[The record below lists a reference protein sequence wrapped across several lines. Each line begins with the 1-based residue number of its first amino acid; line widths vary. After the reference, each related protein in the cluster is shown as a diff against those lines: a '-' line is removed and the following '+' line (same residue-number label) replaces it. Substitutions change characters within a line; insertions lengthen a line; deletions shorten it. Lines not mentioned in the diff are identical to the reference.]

1 MVLNVDPEKKKIS
14 LGLKQLTPKP
24 WDLAPEK
31 YLVGSVVEGTVVRIL
46 PFGAFVSLEPTIDG
60 LVHISQITNRRLEK
74 VEEVLHVGD
83 VVKAKILGV
92 DPAKKRITLSMR
104 ALIPEEE
111 KPEKK
116 ASDHDDDAYD
126 YEIPPVEDATA
137 TLADFFPKMDD

>member
-1 MVLNVDPEKKKIS
+1 M
-14 LGLKQLTPKP
+14 
-24 WDLAPEK
+24 DLAPEK

-60 LVHISQITNRRLEK
+60 LVHISQITNHRLEK

-111 KPEKK
+111 KPESKK
-116 ASDHDDDAYD
+116 SSNRDESYD
-126 YEIPPVEDATA
+126 YEIPPQENATA
-137 TLADFFPKMDD
+137 TLADFFPKMDE